1 MAIEPQE
8 LENLESFLKGTL
20 SGAEAKALKQK
31 LKEDQA
37 FFDEA
42 KSYAKLI
49 HVLEQADPNRARV
62 KALVKAE
69 PTPSTSKMLLLRPVL
84 AIAAT
89 LTILIVALVWV
100 TFNWQTHKSKEALS
114 LGFEIE
120 LNPKGSKGAMRSKA
134 EQMFFAGEFLPSAK
148 LFDAEYQQNKADLQL
163 RYNYAVA
170 SLKAGDLKEAQIVFK
185 ELITLGY
192 NDYQRAE
199 LYLAASL
206 FLAGKR
212 EESKE
217 ILLAILEEEDH
228 LEQKNAQILLNK
240 IEKK

>member
-20 SGAEAKALKQK
+20 TGAEAKALKRK

-37 FFDEA
+37 FYAEA

-49 HVLEQADPNRARV
+49 RVLEQADPNRARV
-62 KALVKAE
+62 KALVEAV
-69 PTPSTSKMLLLRPVL
+69 PAPSKKLFFRTILS
-84 AIAAT
+84 IAAT
-89 LTILIVALVWV
+89 LAILIVTLVWV
-100 TFNWQTHKSKEALS
+100 TLNWQTHQSKEALN

-120 LNPKGSKGAMRSKA
+120 LNPKGSKGALRSKA
-134 EQMFFAGEFLPSAK
+134 EQMFFAGEFLSSAE
-148 LFDAEYQQNKADLQL
+148 LFNAEYQQNKTDLQL

-170 SLKAGDLKEAQIVFK
+170 SLKAGELKEAQIVFK

-206 FLAGKR
+206 FLAGNR

-228 LEQKNAQILLNK
+228 LEQKNARILLNK
-240 IEKK
+240 IENK